1 MRRKTVWL
9 LGVVLLLA
17 LLVPWARA
25 EDSLEEQQRASLDTS
40 SLEEAAPDSLD
51 GVGALELTDLGQG
64 LERLKESVLG
74 GMRDIFISSVRSA
87 GALLLIVL
95 FCSLAGSVGE
105 SAGGMSAQAVH
116 LAGAGGVALVALGD
130 MNSLIG
136 LGRETIQSLAD
147 FTTVLIPTMT
157 MASVASGNVTSAP
170 VRQAVTL
177 LFSNF
182 LTRLISRVL
191 LPMTYAYAAGC
202 VASAALEN
210 ARLQPLCKLL
220 RWCIVTVL
228 TAILMAYTG
237 YLAIAGSVSS
247 AADATA
253 LKAAHLAISGM
264 IPVVGG
270 ILSDATE
277 AVFSGASVLRN
288 SVGIFGVVG
297 VLGFCAVPFLRLG
310 IQFLLYKLSAA
321 LSATLSDHPAARLI
335 QDLSSVFALVMGMA
349 GACALITL
357 LSLISTISAVMP

>member
-1 MRRKTVWL
+1 ML
-9 LGVVLLLA
+9 
-17 LLVPWARA
+17 
-25 EDSLEEQQRASLDTS
+25 
-40 SLEEAAPDSLD
+40 
-51 GVGALELTDLGQG
+51 
-64 LERLKESVLG
+64 
-74 GMRDIFISSVRSA
+74 
-87 GALLLIVL
+87 
-95 FCSLAGSVGE
+95 
-105 SAGGMSAQAVH
+105 
-116 LAGAGGVALVALGD
+116 
-130 MNSLIG
+130 
-136 LGRETIQSLAD
+136 
-147 FTTVLIPTMT
+147 
-157 MASVASGNVTSAP
+157 
-170 VRQAVTL
+170 
-177 LFSNF
+177 
-182 LTRLISRVL
+182 
-191 LPMTYAYAAGC
+191 
-202 VASAALEN
+202 
-210 ARLQPLCKLL
+210 
-220 RWCIVTVL
+220 
-228 TAILMAYTG
+228 AYTG